1 MRGFFLLRGEI
12 RISLPGYGRI
22 GACWLNA
29 DEGITPLGIMKW
41 KFPIAVTD
49 ATASGDQMQMTL
61 CADQKE
67 HQLQSNNYIRE

>member
-1 MRGFFLLRGEI
+1 MRGFFPFRGEI
-12 RISLPGYGRI
+12 RIPLPGYGRI
-22 GACWLNA
+22 GGSCLNA
-29 DEGITPLGIMKW
+29 DAGLAPLGIMKW